1 MRGAGPVITA
11 SVKGLEA
18 LQRRLAARGLERDV
32 RETLAGQAEAI
43 RAEAALGAPGQVGE
57 TIETIDVSVR
67 DRPVFAVG
75 TRHRAAR
82 FLEFGTRKMR
92 ARPFLW
98 PVFRARLPRVK
109 QELTNTLRARW
120 AKH

>member
-1 MRGAGPVITA
+1 MIAA

-18 LQRRLAARGLERDV
+18 LQRRLVARGLGRDV

-43 RAEAALGAPGQVGE
+43 RAEAARGAPGRLGGTLE
-57 TIETIDVSVR
+57 TLDESTG

-82 FLEFGTRKMR
+82 FLEFGTRRMR
-92 ARPFLW
+92 ERPFLW

>member
-1 MRGAGPVITA
+1 MIRA

-18 LQRRLAARGLERDV
+18 LQRRLAARGLEREV
-32 RETLAGQAEAI
+32 RETLGRQAEAI
-43 RAEAALGAPGQVGE
+43 RTESARGAPGRLGE
-57 TIETIDVSVR
+57 TLETIDEGTG
-67 DRPVFAVG
+67 DRPVFAIG

-82 FLEFGTRKMR
+82 FLEFGTRRMR

>member
-1 MRGAGPVITA
+1 MITA
-11 SVKGLEA
+11 SVKGLDA
-18 LQRRLAARGLERDV
+18 LRRRLAARGLKRDV

-43 RAEAALGAPGQVGE
+43 KAGAARSAPGRLGE
-57 TIETIDVSVR
+57 TLETIDESAG
-67 DRPVFAVG
+67 DRAVFAVG
-75 TRHRAAR
+75 TRHRVAR

-98 PVFRARLPRVK
+98 PIFRARLPRVK

>member
-1 MRGAGPVITA
+1 MITA

>member
-1 MRGAGPVITA
+1 M
-11 SVKGLEA
+11 
-18 LQRRLAARGLERDV
+18 
-32 RETLAGQAEAI
+32 
-43 RAEAALGAPGQVGE
+43 
-57 TIETIDVSVR
+57 
-67 DRPVFAVG
+67 G